1 MCNRTNRLDLPHS
14 LQVHACPHCPKKFAT
29 IPRIRVHI
37 ETVHLKLRMYRCTW
51 PGCVKSFGKQTHLT
65 VHMRL
70 HKDEKPL
77 GCPHCDFRARQRHAL
92 NYHLS
97 RNHLSEAQNV
107 ADDSD
112 KDASEV
118 PNVADDSAKD
128 VLEAPNVGED
138 SDKYVAEAPNVAE
151 DSTKEVLD
159 SAKHVLEVPN
169 DPVKDVLEAPNVA
182 EDSDKGLTNPE
193 GVMSERS
200 SSE

>member
-97 RNHLSEAQNV
+97 RNHLDLTEAPNV
-107 ADDSD
+107 AEDSA
-112 KDASEV
+112 KDVLEV

-128 VLEAPNVGED
+128 ALEVPNVADD
-138 SDKYVAEAPNVAE
+138 SAKDTFEAPNVA
-151 DSTKEVLD
+151 DD
-159 SAKHVLEVPN
+159 SAK
-169 DPVKDVLEAPNVA
+169 DAFEAPNVA
-182 EDSDKGLTNPE
+182 DDSAKDVL
-193 GVMSERS
+193 
-200 SSE
+200 